1 MGRRVNTIIIVP
13 HNKAKFFKFS
23 FSTRTAI
30 VAGVVAVAL
39 LVFSVIA
46 IVYTGT
52 GMARRNE
59 VRNLVREN
67 QSLKK
72 VNDKL
77 SKTISTVQARLDEFE
92 ERTKR
97 LALVAGMETSEGTL
111 NQSGSQAELGRGGPY
126 DRVPD
131 SPGQLKLQAAWI
143 GEHLDAVEKAMQ
155 SRTRLLA
162 CTPSIAPAMGVI
174 TDGFGPRKD
183 PFTGRRAFHR
193 GLDIAARRGT
203 PVEAPADGIVLFAG
217 HEHGYGRVIK
227 LSHGFGYVT
236 VFGHLSKILV
246 HPGEKVH
253 RGEII
258 GHVGSSGRSTGP
270 HLHYE
275 VHVDGKAVNP
285 LYYILNAF

>member
-30 VAGVVAVAL
+30 FAGMLAVGL
-39 LVFSVIA
+39 LVFSIVA

-52 GMARRNE
+52 GVTRRNE
-59 VRNLVREN
+59 VRNLVQEN
-67 QSLKK
+67 RSLRM

-77 SKTISTVQARLDEFE
+77 SRTISQVQARLDEFE

-97 LALVAGMETSEGTL
+97 LALVAGMQTAGGTL
-111 NQSGSQAELGRGGPY
+111 DQQGSQGELGRGGPF
-126 DRVPD
+126 DRVPED
-131 SPGQLKLQAAWI
+131 PAQLKAQASWI
-143 GEHLDAVEKAMQ
+143 EKHLDSVEKVIR
-155 SRTRLLA
+155 SRTRMLA
-162 CTPSIAPAMGVI
+162 STPSIAPAMGVI

-183 PFTGRRAFHR
+183 PFTGLPAFHR

-203 PVEAPADGIVLFAG
+203 PIEAPADGIVVFAG
-217 HEHGYGRVIK
+217 HEHGYGRVIR
-227 LSHGFGYVT
+227 LSHGFGYAT

-246 HPGEKVH
+246 HPGERVH

-258 GHVGSSGRSTGP
+258 GRVGSSGRSTGP

>member
-13 HNKAKFFKFS
+13 HNKARFFKFS
-23 FSTRTAI
+23 FSTRSAI
-30 VAGVVAVAL
+30 VVGIVAVAL
-39 LVFSVIA
+39 LVFSIIA

-67 QSLKK
+67 RSLRK

-77 SKTISTVQARLDEFE
+77 STTISQIQARLDEFE

-97 LALVAGMETSEGTL
+97 LALVAGMQTSTPPL
-111 NQSGSQAELGRGGPY
+111 DQNGSQGELGRGGPY

-131 SPGQLKLQAAWI
+131 SPAQLQLQAAWI
-143 GEHLDAVEKAMQ
+143 GKHLDAVEKAIQ
-155 SRTRLLA
+155 SRTRLLS
-162 CTPSIAPAMGVI
+162 CTPSIAPTMGVI

-183 PFTGRRAFHR
+183 PFTGQRAFHR

-217 HEHGYGRVIK
+217 HEHGYGRVIR

-246 HPGEKVH
+246 HPGARVH
-253 RGEII
+253 RGEVI
-258 GHVGSSGRSTGP
+258 GLVGSTGRSTGP